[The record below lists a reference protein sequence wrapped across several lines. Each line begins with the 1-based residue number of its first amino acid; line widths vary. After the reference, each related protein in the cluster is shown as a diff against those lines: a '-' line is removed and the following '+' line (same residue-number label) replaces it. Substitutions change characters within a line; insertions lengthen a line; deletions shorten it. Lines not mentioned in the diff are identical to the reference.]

1 MNRINNYVLNGAIAL
16 LSTAGFVAC
25 SSSDDVTDAPVNP
38 TYDGKSVKTQ
48 FAINIGSALKTS
60 TRMTADNTQNN
71 NGNFLGMKNI
81 YLVPLIESTPSTVP
95 TVNSTVT
102 KVIPLDDVANSSNI
116 SDQNAL
122 SSSQSSTVYNDVNI
136 PIGTNNF
143 LFYGTS
149 PMGNNNDEKFKKGS
163 LIQTLSSSIAQSVSV
178 NDFTFA
184 LDKIPT
190 NTLSSPKSA
199 FVTYLKDI
207 AAVEA
212 NVNTESKR
220 WCDLRISAS
229 EGESA
234 VSLDEATLA
243 QAYQDFISLKAGSA
257 NAILETA
264 HRLYDVCYPISQ
276 NTTSEYKNFAQAI
289 IDKIKNNNGTI
300 TTTYTEPQG
309 IENNSKLEYSMSTPT
324 TYTLFPTTQGFP
336 DGSMVLSWTDAEPA
350 VPSYISEDVAAGENT
365 SNHMKI
371 SSLAFPVPVA
381 YYCNTP
387 LRASTDAASIEW
399 PSTTESWDNWSS
411 ITNFSDDVVKSTTR
425 KIALR
430 NNINYGVACLK
441 TKVSCKQEILL
452 DNKDNSIQTVKTSD
466 YAAKGFP
473 ITGIIIGAQPETVG
487 WNYIT
492 TGSSNEGTIYDKN
505 MVDGMLAAS
514 ETVQNPTYN
523 YTLVFDNFHS
533 GNDQDNVK
541 VAIELVN
548 NTGVDFVGIDNNI
561 VAAGQKFY
569 LVGELDLTSNQ
580 SLTWPTYDTDESSHS
595 PNNLYSSY
603 KNRYPVECNKLRVFI
618 QDYTTV
624 ANFTIKSL
632 KNAYVTIPDLRASK
646 LQLGLSVDL
655 TWQTGLTFDVS
666 ID

>member
-16 LSTAGFVAC
+16 LSTAGLVAC
-25 SSSDDVTDAPVNP
+25 SSSDDVSDAPVNP

-48 FAINIGSALKTS
+48 FAINIGSASKTS

-71 NGNFLGMKNI
+71 NGNFLGMENI
-81 YLVPLIESTPSTVP
+81 YLVPLIESTSSTVP
-95 TVNSTVT
+95 SNNSAVT
-102 KVIPLDDVANSSNI
+102 KVIPLDGVTNTSNI
-116 SDQNAL
+116 SSSDAL

-149 PMGNNNDEKFKKGS
+149 PMGNNNETKFKQGS
-163 LIQTLSSSIAQSVSV
+163 LIQTLSSSIEQSVKV
-178 NDFTFA
+178 NDFAFK

-190 NTLSSPKSA
+190 ITLSSPKSA
-199 FVTYLKDI
+199 FVTYLKEI
-207 AAVEA
+207 AAVVA
-212 NVNTESKR
+212 NVNSVSTR

-229 EGESA
+229 EGGSA
-234 VSLDEATLA
+234 VSLDEKTLA
-243 QAYQDFISLKAGSA
+243 QAYKDFTSLKAGSA

-264 HRLYDVCYPISQ
+264 HRLYDVCYPIS
-276 NTTSEYKNFAQAI
+276 NNSESEYKNFAQAI

-309 IENNSKLEYSMSTPT
+309 IENNSKLEYSMSNTN
-324 TYTLFPTTQGFP
+324 YTRFPTIQGFP
-336 DGSMVLSWTDAEPA
+336 DGSMVLSWTDTKPA
-350 VPSYISEDVAAGENT
+350 VPSYIDVTTAAGEN
-365 SNHMKI
+365 SNNMKI

-387 LRASTDAASIEW
+387 LRASTDAAYITW
-399 PSTTESWDNWSS
+399 PSSTDNWDKWDV
-411 ITNFSDDVVKSTTR
+411 TGFSDDVVKSTTR

-441 TKVSCKQEILL
+441 TKVSCNQEILL
-452 DNKDNSIQTVKTSD
+452 DHKNNSIQTVKTQD

-492 TGSSNEGTIYDKN
+492 TGSTNEGTIYDKD

-533 GNDQDNVK
+533 GNVQDNVK

-569 LVGELDLTSNQ
+569 LVGELDLTNK
-580 SLTWPTYDTDESSHS
+580 SLTWPTYNDTQGQNTLPES
-595 PNNLYSSY
+595 YQG
-603 KNRYPVECNKLRVFI
+603 RYPVESSKLRVFI
-618 QDYTTV
+618 QDYTTT
-624 ANFTIKSL
+624 ADFTINSL

-655 TWQTGLTFDVS
+655 SWRAGVTYDVT
-666 ID
+666 IE